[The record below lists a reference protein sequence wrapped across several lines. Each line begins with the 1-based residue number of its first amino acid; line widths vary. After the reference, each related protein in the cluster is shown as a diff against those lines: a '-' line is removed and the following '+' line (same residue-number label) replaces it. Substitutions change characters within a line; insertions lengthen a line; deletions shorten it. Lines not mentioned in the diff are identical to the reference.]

1 MGMRTAYTFRA
12 FLAFL
17 AIGAACSAQQP
28 ASNGSMPAANSASP
42 TSGNPSTNSA
52 GDNGRIVRD
61 PVTGRVYYQQW
72 ITETVPVV
80 RWENKQITTTVYE
93 NQVVNQV
100 VPTNQTV
107 YQPQTQYVLQSYWK
121 GAWNPF
127 QQPTLAYQS
136 KPVTNWVPTTVTN
149 NQLVTR
155 QQVVPKQQTITVPQ
169 PITETKTQQRLVQTE
184 ITQNAA
190 GGQVLAQPQPLAA
203 YTAGQPRAL
212 FNIPLVARQPFPP
225 PSPTYANAPAS
236 STANRFNATAS
247 TNPGYPTASTNG
259 WTTTN
264 RSSGSTIQSTYSNPV
279 QPNQFAQSQF
289 ATNQFASSQTA
300 LRPVSRMVQTIF
312 PPSYNAP
319 MRTASGQGGSWN
331 QMQSGMT
338 ATVLR

>member
-1 MGMRTAYTFRA
+1 MLSSTALFQW
-12 FLAFL
+12 LN
-17 AIGAACSAQQP
+17 AISESTSPNSGP
-28 ASNGSMPAANSASP
+28 ASPNSP
-42 TSGNPSTNSA
+42 

-61 PVTGRVYYQQW
+61 PVTGRVYFQQW
-72 ITETVPVV
+72 VTETVPIV

-107 YQPQTQYVLQSYWK
+107 YQPQTQYVLQPYWK

-184 ITQNAA
+184 ITQTSN
-190 GGQVLAQPQPLAA
+190 GLPAQPQPLAA

-212 FNIPLVARQPFPP
+212 FNVPLLARQPFPP
-225 PSPTYANAPAS
+225 PTTYANLGNSNSRNMAPATVAS
-236 STANRFNATAS
+236 S
-247 TNPGYPTASTNG
+247 GYPTTASSG
-259 WTTTN
+259 WTATRGYN
-264 RSSGSTIQSTYSNPV
+264 ASTIQSAYTNPL
-279 QPNQFAQSQF
+279 QPNRFAQNQYS
-289 ATNQFASSQTA
+289 TNQYSMNQAGPAQTA
-300 LRPVSRMVQTIF
+300 LRPVSRMVQSIF

-319 MRTASGQGGSWN
+319 LRTASGQGGSWN
-331 QMQSGMT
+331 QMQSGMS

>member
-1 MGMRTAYTFRA
+1 MKMRTTYTIRA

-17 AIGAACSAQQP
+17 AIGAFPLVGETGWAQQP
-28 ASNGSMPAANSASP
+28 PSNGSVAAANSASP
-42 TSGNPSTNSA
+42 TSGDAATNSA
-52 GDNGRIVRD
+52 SDTGRIVRD

-80 RWENKQITTTVYE
+80 RWEHKQMTTTVYE

-149 NQLVTR
+149 NQLVSR

-184 ITQNAA
+184 IPQNAA
-190 GGQVLAQPQPLAA
+190 GGQALAQPQPQPLAA

-212 FNIPLVARQPFPP
+212 FNIPLLARQPFPP
-225 PSPTYANAPAS
+225 PQPAYTAS
-236 STANRFNATAS
+236 SYTAS
-247 TNPGYPTASTNG
+247 SNPGFQTASANG
-259 WTTTN
+259 WTSTN
-264 RSSGSTIQSTYSNPV
+264 RSSGSSIQSTYTNPV
-279 QPNQFAQSQF
+279 QANQFAQSQY
-289 ATNQFASSQTA
+289 ATNQYASPQTA

-331 QMQSGMT
+331 QMQNGMT